1 MLLPGTSIRPF
12 SDSIFIHYKENIVP
26 ANGSVSDIASY
37 TIRIV
42 IQSMDRGMDYLIPLL
57 VSLLGSRSSRFT
69 HCIVGRSNFERTPCA
84 FELQGI
90 VRLRKPAVS

>member
-12 SDSIFIHYKENIVP
+12 SDSIFIHYKENIVT

-42 IQSMDRGMDYLIPLL
+42 IQSMDRGMDIFDSATRVPSGLP
-57 VSLLGSRSSRFT
+57 
-69 HCIVGRSNFERTPCA
+69 
-84 FELQGI
+84 
-90 VRLRKPAVS
+90 